1 LDCLDRTNI
10 VQAEISSALIRK
22 ILDHLK
28 QAEVNAGSKFNPHSG
43 FGGPQEYAFIT
54 EAVK

>member
-1 LDCLDRTNI
+1 MDCLDRTNI